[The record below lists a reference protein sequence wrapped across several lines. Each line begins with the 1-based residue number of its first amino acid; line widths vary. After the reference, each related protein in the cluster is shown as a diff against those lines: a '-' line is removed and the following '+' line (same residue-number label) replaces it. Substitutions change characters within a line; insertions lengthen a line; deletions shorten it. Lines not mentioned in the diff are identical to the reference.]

1 MAEYSEDELRE
12 RMWEDL
18 SPFRLDQ
25 AGIDQVI
32 AEAGGCAVTW
42 VAPNGRAM
50 GVWVSHAVIDGQVWL
65 TTTGNR
71 SKTRAWKRDS
81 RTAVVFGGPR
91 GSVTLLGSIDMND
104 DAAQRTRFLNALY
117 DRGGG
122 ERSEEGRAGFLKHMD
137 SPGRFTGPIKAE
149 KYITFD
155 PQKLVT

>member
-1 MAEYSEDELRE
+1 MAEYTEEELRE
-12 RMWEDL
+12 RVWEDL
-18 SPFRLDQ
+18 TPFRLDKE
-25 AGIDQVI
+25 GIDQVI
-32 AEAGGCAVTW
+32 NEAAGCAVTW

-50 GVWVSHAVIDGQVWL
+50 GVWVSHAVIDGEVWV

-71 SKTRAWKRDS
+71 SKTRAWKRDP
-81 RTAVVFGGPR
+81 RTAAVFGGPR
-91 GSVTLLGSIDMND
+91 GSVTLLGTIEMND

-117 DRGGG
+117 DRGLG

-137 SPGRFTGPIKAE
+137 SKGRFTGPIKAE

>member
-1 MAEYSEDELRE
+1 MAEYTEDELRE
-12 RMWEDL
+12 RVWEDL
-18 SPFRLDQ
+18 SPFRLDKE
-25 AGIDQVI
+25 GTDQVI
-32 AEAGGCAVTW
+32 DEAAGCAVTW

-50 GVWVSHAVIDGQVWL
+50 GVYVSHAVIDGEVWV

-71 SKTRAWKRDS
+71 SKTRAWKRDP
-81 RTAVVFGGPR
+81 RTAAVFGGPR
-91 GSVTLLGSIDMND
+91 GSVTLRGTIEMND
-104 DAAQRTRFLNALY
+104 DAAQRARCLNARY
-117 DRGGG
+117 DRGQG